1 MKNELNFWPS
11 LEIYLRKIVG
21 RNPIPYTYIGILIIL
36 LVLVTSV
43 FNVKNSV
50 VDLDSLSQVLT
61 RSAKSGDY
69 TLAEELF
76 QKLEVGQSGNNILG
90 SESELE
96 DTVYPEKKVERR
108 ITLLENKLAEYP
120 GNREIYLELANLY
133 GQLGDEEQ
141 SHKYRE
147 KARILD
153 PNNNVVSR

>member
-1 MKNELNFWPS
+1 MKNELNFWSS

-21 RNPIPYTYIGILIIL
+21 RSPIPYTYIGVLIVL

-50 VDLDSLSQVLT
+50 VGLDSLGQVIIK
-61 RSAKSGDY
+61 SAKSGDY

-76 QKLEVGQSGNNILG
+76 KKLEVGQSGNNILG

-96 DTVYPEKKVERR
+96 DVVYPEKIVERR
-108 ITLLENKLAEYP
+108 IFQLENKLVEYP
-120 GNREIYLELANLY
+120 GNREIYLELAGLY
-133 GQLGDEEQ
+133 GQLGHEEQ
-141 SHKYRE
+141 SNEYRE

-153 PNNNVVSR
+153 PNNDITK